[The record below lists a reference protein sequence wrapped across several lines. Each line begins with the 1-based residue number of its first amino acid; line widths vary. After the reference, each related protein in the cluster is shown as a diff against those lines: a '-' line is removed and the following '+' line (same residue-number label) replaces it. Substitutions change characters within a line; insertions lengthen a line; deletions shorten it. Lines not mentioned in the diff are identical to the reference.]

1 MKFLII
7 LLAFLFSGCMSGI
20 SIIEPKHPVGSAA
33 PVIPIVPFEDI
44 DADNNGTIDRLEYYE
59 IAKEIN
65 TEDPI
70 YGLIWILAAVIICT
84 VVSCFLLGAKK
95 RSVK

>member
-1 MKFLII
+1 MKILI
-7 LLAFLFSGCMSGI
+7 LLMAFLFSGCMSGV
-20 SIIEPKHPVGSAA
+20 SVIEPKHPVGSAA

-44 DADNNGTIDRLEYYE
+44 DADKNGTIDRLEYYE

-70 YGLIWILAAVIICT
+70 HGLIWILAAVITCT
-84 VVSCFLLGAKK
+84 IISCFLLGGKK
-95 RSVK
+95 KV

>member
-1 MKFLII
+1 MRVLFLV
-7 LLAFLFSGCMSGI
+7 LLLFSGCMSRV
-20 SIIEPKHPVGSAA
+20 SVIEPKHPVGSAA

-44 DADNNGTIDRLEYYE
+44 DADKNGTIDRLEYYK

-70 YGLIWILAAVIICT
+70 YGLLWILATVIICT
-84 VVSCFLLGAKK
+84 VISCFMLRGKK
-95 RSVK
+95 GV